1 MTENECIEKL
11 EIFPKWN
18 MEDLWLDA
26 DDMEVLVSTCIK
38 AIKENKRYRATGTVK
53 ECREAR
59 KKQKPEIPDIWG
71 DGYDKEGNMVYD
83 MWNCPNCG
91 KSYEIGFDDY
101 KFCPECGPA
110 IDRRDLDKPA

>member
-26 DDMEVLVSTCIK
+26 DDMEDLVSTCIK

-71 DGYDKEGNMVYD
+71 DGYDKEATWFMT
-83 MWNCPNCG
+83 CG
-91 KSYEIGFDDY
+91 IARTAAKVMKLDSMITSFARNAG
-101 KFCPECGPA
+101 
-110 IDRRDLDKPA
+110 RR